1 MKEKIKRLKY
11 ALSGVFDDNLKTRQ
25 WENAV
30 DYIIIGF
37 IFLSTIQIFLSTYPA
52 IVEKYGDVL
61 HVIDIVTVAFF
72 TVEVS
77 LRIWCAD
84 LLDEKYKGFKGRV
97 RYCFTFYGF
106 MDVLSTYPFYLHWIM
121 PLPYALLK
129 VFRIFRVL
137 RIFRYLHS
145 FNLLAKAFK
154 SKRKELLVS
163 LQVLCVI
170 TIILS
175 FVLFF
180 VEHEAQPDVYENGL
194 YPVLWAFAQY
204 IGDPGGF
211 ADVPPVTFWGRFIAC
226 LIGILG
232 IAIFA
237 VPAGLIGSGFTEVME
252 AEAHDADVRENV
264 GKLERAF
271 ERKLDRP
278 SGYQICPRFLS
289 LVEIQARMGMTTDE
303 VVEAATYSDKFRLI
317 NLAGTMTLDEH
328 PQDRMAV
335 EHFCVN
341 RSYGCCIDRGSK
353 VTIVSPSNIVD
364 PVVGWFAYY
373 LAMMGGFNFLSRET
387 GEVRPYRSFYTMQEA
402 PGLDEFMDD
411 LKKMSPR
418 EDCWVISI
426 LASCGGSE
434 PSYPEKLLCYYG
446 AKKGDETFDDPN
458 ITLHADSIPLFQRMF
473 DELSEFFGSY
483 GLATGKQKYYAN
495 ASPKLYCRNL
505 GHLVNALSFRV
516 AWSVM
521 AWDSNAMAIAK
532 GMAQIICDNVE
543 PERLLEEPEM
553 LKKKDIGY
561 RGYEI

>member
-194 YPVLWAFAQY
+194 YPVLWA
-204 IGDPGGF
+204 
-211 ADVPPVTFWGRFIAC
+211 
-226 LIGILG
+226 
-232 IAIFA
+232 
-237 VPAGLIGSGFTEVME
+237 S
-252 AEAHDADVRENV
+252 
-264 GKLERAF
+264 
-271 ERKLDRP
+271 
-278 SGYQICPRFLS
+278 
-289 LVEIQARMGMTTDE
+289 
-303 VVEAATYSDKFRLI
+303 
-317 NLAGTMTLDEH
+317 
-328 PQDRMAV
+328 
-335 EHFCVN
+335 
-341 RSYGCCIDRGSK
+341 
-353 VTIVSPSNIVD
+353 
-364 PVVGWFAYY
+364 
-373 LAMMGGFNFLSRET
+373 
-387 GEVRPYRSFYTMQEA
+387 
-402 PGLDEFMDD
+402 
-411 LKKMSPR
+411 
-418 EDCWVISI
+418 
-426 LASCGGSE
+426 
-434 PSYPEKLLCYYG
+434 
-446 AKKGDETFDDPN
+446 
-458 ITLHADSIPLFQRMF
+458 
-473 DELSEFFGSY
+473 
-483 GLATGKQKYYAN
+483 
-495 ASPKLYCRNL
+495 
-505 GHLVNALSFRV
+505 
-516 AWSVM
+516 
-521 AWDSNAMAIAK
+521 
-532 GMAQIICDNVE
+532 
-543 PERLLEEPEM
+543 M
-553 LKKKDIGY
+553 L
-561 RGYEI
+561 